1 MPCRR
6 GRASGEFAGS
16 GRQSGSDRLSDD
28 RSYMENNPFA
38 QTTKGQDTLASRRR
52 STRIDFVTTV
62 LLSGKDGAGTPFR
75 EFTQTV
81 TVNLHGC
88 KLRTSYRIM
97 VGMLVTLECPKA
109 GTSGK
114 GVCVRIWDGKP
125 GVAGHEIAIQLIK
138 PQNLWSV
145 PNPPPDWE
153 VVAKSMVQGRAGQS
167 SPAPPAVA
175 VAPRAPAPSP
185 VAAPRAPAAPPPVA
199 PAAPLSERT
208 GRFAA
213 PVLPGT
219 PTPTP
224 VSPLAE
230 RTGRFAA
237 PVLPNAASPVALPA
251 APLNERTGRFQAPV
265 LPTAPAPAAPPA
277 APLSERTGRF
287 AAPVLPS
294 APAPVAPAQV
304 APPPPAP
311 PRPAPVAGP
320 TVDQRLGELE
330 RRATQ
335 LVESVLDIMRG
346 QAEEMTRNIL
356 EEFRQQVDALIQDG
370 EVRLRQGLQQAYEES
385 AASLI
390 GLRTDLMEQMASR
403 GSQIVRTTEDT
414 LRTRLRGQLAIEDKS
429 DPAKPPAKVAE
440 K

>member
-1 MPCRR
+1 MRVVSSPGAA
-6 GRASGEFAGS
+6 GRA
-16 GRQSGSDRLSDD
+16 GSDRLTDA
-28 RSYMENNPFA
+28 RSYMENNPFS
-38 QTTKGQDTLASRRR
+38 QTTKVQDTLASRRR

-88 KLRTSYRIM
+88 KVRTSYRIM

-114 GVCVRIWDGKP
+114 GVCVRVWDAKP
-125 GVAGHEIAIQLIK
+125 GVAGHEIAVQLIK
-138 PQNLWSV
+138 PQNLWGV

-153 VVAKSMVQGRAGQS
+153 VVAKSMVQGRAVQAER
-167 SPAPPAVA
+167 PAPYAPAALPNAPVPVAPPA
-175 VAPRAPAPSP
+175 
-185 VAAPRAPAAPPPVA
+185 
-199 PAAPLSERT
+199 ERT
-208 GRFAA
+208 GRFPA
-213 PVLPGT
+213 PVP
-219 PTPTP
+219 PSPP
-224 VSPLAE
+224 APAPAPPLAE
-230 RTGRFAA
+230 RTGRFPA
-237 PVLPNAASPVALPA
+237 PVLPSPPA
-251 APLNERTGRFQAPV
+251 PAPAPPLAERTGRFPAPV
-265 LPTAPAPAAPPA
+265 LPSPPAPAPAPPLA
-277 APLSERTGRF
+277 ERTGRF
-287 AAPVLPS
+287 PAPVPPS
-294 APAPVAPAQV
+294 APAPVAPP
-304 APPPPAP
+304 PPPPA
-311 PRPAPVAGP
+311 RPAPVAGP
-320 TVDQRLGELE
+320 TIEQRLAELE
-330 RRATQ
+330 RRSTQ

-346 QAEEMTRNIL
+346 QAEELTRNIL

-414 LRTRLRGQLAIEDKS
+414 LRTRLRGQLAIEEKS
-429 DPAKPPAKVAE
+429 IPAKPPEKVAE